1 MFCQRC
7 GTEVPVN
14 TDYCTKCGL
23 GHGTTTPMPA
33 VPTVVTPEKKSEL
46 EIVRE
51 ALGDVYDVQELIGR
65 GGMATVFRAQEKD
78 LGRDVALKVLP
89 FSHEHDTN
97 FVQRF
102 AQEARTAA
110 RLEHANIIPIYRVGR
125 SGNVI
130 YLAMRYLSGPT
141 LAELIEQVA
150 PMEPKDIRRILIES
164 ARALGHAHEHQV
176 VHRDVKPDNI
186 MFKESGDVV
195 VCDFGI
201 AKAASET
208 SLTGTGVTVG
218 TPLYMS
224 PEQVK
229 AQTLDGRSDL
239 YSLGVVGYQC
249 LTGSVPF
256 DGEDSFAIGF
266 KHLHEEP
273 PVPQLKTAEHES
285 LFRIIRKMLAKDP
298 AERFPDADSL
308 ITALSSDP
316 ADGVP
321 VLTLSSTVTDQIEQ
335 APKRPKPSPAEGRTT
350 TVSTTPITPIP
361 ARPSLVDSRA
371 SFRRPKKRRSG
382 VLVGMLLVTM
392 LGGVGGGGYYY
403 VDTAGG
409 LRPAV
414 ARFPQLASILRQVS
428 DAIRPSGANTAVATP
443 AVPVATASLSG
454 PAGAVDSV
462 APNAALPDTLQA
474 VKNLETEAPR
484 PGRLVIANLPSD
496 ATLWI
501 NDRFVTGLRHDLEE
515 GSYRLRIVA
524 PGFDPY
530 ATTVTVSAGDTLVH
544 RVTLEQMAQCE
555 QLYEAGYN
563 LREACFEV
571 SPRLRP
577 GTSSAVTLRKAL
589 ARTPT
594 RPVILGIQVLPDGTA
609 GTVIV
614 RDPSDVAEFSIQA
627 VAYAKSL
634 AYTAATKQ
642 GRTVTGWVELPFY
655 APRPR

>member
-14 TDYCTKCGL
+14 TEYCTKCGL

-33 VPTVVTPEKKSEL
+33 VPTEVTPKKSEL
-46 EIVRE
+46 EIVRD
-51 ALGDVYDVQELIGR
+51 ALGDVYDVRELIGR

-89 FSHEHDTN
+89 FSHKQDTK

-130 YLAMRYLSGPT
+130 YLAMRYLGGPT
-141 LAELIEQVA
+141 LGELIAQLA
-150 PMEPKDIRRILIES
+150 PMDPKDIRRILIES
-164 ARALGHAHEHQV
+164 ARALGHAHQHQV

-201 AKAASET
+201 AKAAAEI
-208 SLTGTGVTVG
+208 SLTGTGVAVG

-266 KHLHEEP
+266 KHVHEEP

-316 ADGVP
+316 AGPVSVP
-321 VLTLSSTVTDQIEQ
+321 TLSRTVTDEIEQ
-335 APKRPKPSPAEGRTT
+335 APKRPKPSLAEGHTT
-350 TVSTTPITPIP
+350 AAPTTPTTPIP

-371 SFRRPKKRRSG
+371 LFRRSKKRRGG

-392 LGGVGGGGYYY
+392 LGGAGGGGYYY
-403 VDTAGG
+403 VETAGG

-414 ARFPQLASILRQVS
+414 ARFPQLASILGRVS
-428 DAIRPSGANTAVATP
+428 DAIRPTDANTAIATP
-443 AVPVATASLSG
+443 PVPVATESLG
-454 PAGAVDSV
+454 GTAAAVDSV
-462 APNAALPDTLQA
+462 PADSALSDTLQA
-474 VKNLETEAPR
+474 AENAQPEAPR
-484 PGRLVIANLPSD
+484 PGHLIIANVASD

-544 RVTLEQMAQCE
+544 RVALEQKAQCE

-563 LREACFEV
+563 LREGCFEV

-577 GTSSAVTLRKAL
+577 GASSAVTLRTAL

-634 AYTAATKQ
+634 AYTPATKR